1 MRKVLIL
8 SLVILLISEQ
18 RVFSWGFA
26 PHRRINRWAIVLLPP
41 PLLGFFKTHIQFVE
55 QHATDPDS
63 RRYIDT
69 SEAVKHFI
77 DIERFPIVDV
87 LKLPHQYQKAVDT
100 FGKRLL
106 EKEGLLPW
114 NIYWQIHR
122 LKTAYQKG
130 KIESILRSAADLGH
144 YIADAHVPL
153 HTTANYNG
161 QMTGQHGIH
170 GLWETSLPELF
181 MDTLLIQQ
189 EKVRY
194 MANLMEEILGV
205 IHQSHALVPKVLFE
219 EKQTRKAIPEHLQWV
234 YSQTNRNTRKT
245 YSYLFRKQYLKNL
258 NGMVQQRM
266 SKAVI
271 FFRDCIYTAW
281 IMAGQPNLPKS
292 QDALIK
298 TQDVDVR
305 ELECQ
310 H

>member
-8 SLVILLISEQ
+8 ALAILIITEQ
-18 RVFSWGFA
+18 RAFSWGFA

-69 SEAVKHFI
+69 SEAVKHYI
-77 DIERFPIVDV
+77 DIERFPIDDA

-144 YIADAHVPL
+144 YVADAHVPL

-161 QMTGQHGIH
+161 QLTGQHGIH

-189 EKVRY
+189 EKAIY
-194 MANLMEEILGV
+194 MSNLMEEILGV
-205 IHQSHALVPKVLFE
+205 INESHALVPNVLFE
-219 EKQTRKAIPEHLQWV
+219 EKQTRQAIPEHLQWA
-234 YSQTNRNTRKT
+234 YSQTNKNTRKT
-245 YSYLFRKQYLKNL
+245 YSYLFREQYLKRL

-281 IMAGQPNLPKS
+281 IMAGQPTLPKS
-292 QDALIK
+292 QATLIK
-298 TQDVDVR
+298 TQDIDVR
-305 ELECQ
+305 ELGCQ